1 MLVYQRETWLKFPF
15 PLMDGCDGKKKLKK
29 QTWTHH
35 LIPAMGSDTCGGC
48 NLKWFEAK
56 KIRTKLGF
64 EAMKLNWGSRN

>member
-1 MLVYQRETWLKFPF
+1 
-15 PLMDGCDGKKKLKK
+15 MDVMEKKNLKK

-35 LIPAMGSDTCGGC
+35 LIPAMGADTCGGC

-64 EAMKLNWGSRN
+64 EAMRLNWGSRN